1 MTRVN
6 RNFSF
11 KMYIIVNDI
20 IGEKRIDLTYSTNS
34 TMEIAVIGM
43 ISDNTQY
50 EIKEPLDLKMI
61 GNDGKWIPNKT
72 NDLMLNLT
80 PENVTQHS
88 RIE

>member
-1 MTRVN
+1 
-6 RNFSF
+6 
-11 KMYIIVNDI
+11 MYITVNDI

-34 TMEIAVIGM
+34 TAEIAVIGM

-72 NDLMLNLT
+72 NDLILNLT
-80 PENVTQHS
+80 PENLTQHS